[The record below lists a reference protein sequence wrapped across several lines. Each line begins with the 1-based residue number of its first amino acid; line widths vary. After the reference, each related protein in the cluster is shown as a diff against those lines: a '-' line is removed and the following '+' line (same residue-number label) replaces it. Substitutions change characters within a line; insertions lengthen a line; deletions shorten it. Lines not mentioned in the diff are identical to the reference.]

1 MSTAYG
7 ILSDADKR
15 ARYDKEG
22 FGGLEKKDLE
32 VLRTAFQFPVSLE
45 SPQQKDIPNDRANC
59 ETPDTKTIKFVG
71 CRAIHSADQ

>member
-32 VLRTAFQFPVSLE
+32 VPR
-45 SPQQKDIPNDRANC
+45 
-59 ETPDTKTIKFVG
+59 KTILIS
-71 CRAIHSADQ
+71 CLS